1 MFSPREYNISETILD
16 VEFDEFVGYL
26 KDLAFKNY
34 RQYEYYE
41 PYAKGKL
48 KEYLKPEQYLEV
60 SSLLTF

>member
-1 MFSPREYNISETILD
+1 MD

-34 RQYEYYE
+34 RQYEDYE